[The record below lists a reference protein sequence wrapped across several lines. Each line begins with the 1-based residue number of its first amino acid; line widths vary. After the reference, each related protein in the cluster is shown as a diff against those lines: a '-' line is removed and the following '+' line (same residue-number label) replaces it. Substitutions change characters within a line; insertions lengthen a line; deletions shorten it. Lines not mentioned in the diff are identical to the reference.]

1 MYQARNR
8 IFLHIVRRHRKVRL
22 QGIALPLYLYPVE
35 SRIQYLMG
43 QDMFHPLQISRNI
56 QPARSCKQPTKSIRR
71 LQLCKI
77 HRLVRFDKRKLVESF
92 PNVFPFPARQPGFPL
107 YIMYK

>member
-43 QDMFHPLQISRNI
+43 QDMFHPCL
-56 QPARSCKQPTKSIRR
+56 
-71 LQLCKI
+71 
-77 HRLVRFDKRKLVESF
+77 
-92 PNVFPFPARQPGFPL
+92 L
-107 YIMYK
+107 YTSDAADD

>member
-8 IFLHIVRRHRKVRL
+8 IFLHIVSRHRKVRL

-43 QDMFHPLQISRNI
+43 QDMFHPLQISRRKASVVCNS
-56 QPARSCKQPTKSIRR
+56 AKSIA
-71 LQLCKI
+71 LSVSI
-77 HRLVRFDKRKLVESF
+77 SG
-92 PNVFPFPARQPGFPL
+92 NS
-107 YIMYK
+107 

>member
-56 QPARSCKQPTKSIRR
+56 QPARSCKSIA
-71 LQLCKI
+71 LSVSI
-77 HRLVRFDKRKLVESF
+77 SG
-92 PNVFPFPARQPGFPL
+92 NS
-107 YIMYK
+107 

>member
-43 QDMFHPLQISRNI
+43 QDMFHPLQTADEKHPSS
-56 QPARSCKQPTKSIRR
+56 AT
-71 LQLCKI
+71 LQNPSPC
-77 HRLVRFDKRKLVESF
+77 
-92 PNVFPFPARQPGFPL
+92 PFR
-107 YIMYK
+107 

>member
-43 QDMFHPLQISRNI
+43 QDMFHPPANQPKHSAGPLLQTADEKHPSS
-56 QPARSCKQPTKSIRR
+56 AT
-71 LQLCKI
+71 LQN
-77 HRLVRFDKRKLVESF
+77 
-92 PNVFPFPARQPGFPL
+92 P
-107 YIMYK
+107 